1 MSQQSLQKEVER
13 GAAAKALLSTPVYI
27 DAWERMRS
35 ILHEQWES
43 LPTSD
48 QARSHE
54 IKLMLGLLVD
64 LRTVFEL
71 AVTDGEAARNRLDE
85 LNGRKVLSPKQWMG
99 R

>member
-1 MSQQSLQKEVER
+1 MNLAHEVER
-13 GAAAKALLSTPVYI
+13 GAAARALLETPIYV

-35 ILHEQWES
+35 MLHEQWES
-43 LPTSD
+43 LPTND
-48 QARSHE
+48 QARAHE

-71 AVTDGEAARNRLDE
+71 AVTEGDIARAKLDE
-85 LNGRKVLSPKQWMG
+85 LNKTKILSPKQWMG